1 MKLRDKVG
9 REIEPGDIL
18 RVFHFTG
25 ARGKRHYMYKQARC
39 YSAGRLELSHLN
51 NLDGAPWEIGVNF
64 CTQKVSPGRWID
76 VEIVQ
81 SIDARFEDRKTH
93 ALADA

>member
-1 MKLRDKVG
+1 VKLRDKHG

-25 ARGKRHYMYKQARC
+25 ANRKRHYMYKQAR
-39 YSAGRLELSHLN
+39 YYNAGRLELSHLN
-51 NLDGAPWEIGVNF
+51 NIDGEPWVIGVNY
-64 CTQKVSPGRWID
+64 CTQKVSEGRWTD

-81 SIDARFEDRKTH
+81 SVDAKFEERSING
-93 ALADA
+93 A